1 MKRFIYTAL
10 AALSFGAPAF
20 ADPVAGTWRSQ
31 PGETGGY
38 IHVRI
43 STCGS
48 GICGVITDVVGNDNT
63 SIVGRTI
70 ISNMSADGNGRYSG
84 GRIWAPDN
92 DKTYNSKMTLQN
104 ANQLKVEGCV
114 AVFCRSQTWT
124 RLN

>member
-1 MKRFIYTAL
+1 MKRLLLTAI
-10 AALSFGAPAF
+10 AAVFLGSPAV
-20 ADPVAGTWRSQ
+20 ADPVAGNWRSE

-43 STCGS
+43 APCGS
-48 GICGVITDVVGNDNT
+48 GICGVITDVIGNDNT

-70 ISNMSADGNGRYSG
+70 ISNMQADGNGRYSG

-92 DKTYNSKMTLQN
+92 DKTYNSKMTLQGS
-104 ANQLKVEGCV
+104 NQLKVEGCV